1 MVQGVFFLS
10 KNRFGRHSRPYCLAF
25 LLLSFSI
32 SSSLHPAWSAP
43 AETGAVRLLG
53 VVSETVD
60 VRKEN
65 RQEEDTWAG
74 KKAEL
79 SARTVVS

>member
-43 AETGAVRLLG
+43 AETGVDRLPG
-53 VVSETVD
+53 VVSETVE
-60 VRKEN
+60 VSKET
-65 RQEEDTWAG
+65 QKEEDAWAG

-79 SARTVVS
+79 TARTVVP